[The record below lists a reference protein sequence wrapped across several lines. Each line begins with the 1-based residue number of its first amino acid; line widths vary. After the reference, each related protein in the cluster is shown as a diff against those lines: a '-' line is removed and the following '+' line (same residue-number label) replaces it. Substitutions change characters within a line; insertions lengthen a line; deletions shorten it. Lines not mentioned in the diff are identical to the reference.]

1 MLSGGMDSA
10 LCAAMAMESGYEV
23 AALHLNYGQRT
34 HDRELKAYNDLC
46 DHFQIDK
53 KLIVDVGHLAQIG
66 SSSLTDERIDVAE
79 ADLNS
84 KDVPTSYVPFRNG
97 NILAIAASWA
107 EVIGAEAIFAGAMQL
122 DSSGYPDCRTEFF
135 EAFEKAVNLGTKPG
149 TKIRIVTPIIDFT
162 KKDIIENA
170 MKFSIP
176 LELTW
181 SCYQNTEKACGICE
195 SCALRLRGFQLAGIE
210 DPLPYIKKPKYI

>member
-10 LCAAMAMESGYEV
+10 LCAAMAMNRGYEV

-34 HDRELKAYNDLC
+34 QERELKAYNDLC
-46 DHFQIDK
+46 AHFKINK
-53 KLIVDVGHLAQIG
+53 KLVVDVGHLAQIG
-66 SSSLTDERIDVAE
+66 SSSLTDESIDVAE

-84 KDVPTSYVPFRNG
+84 KEVPSSYVPFRNG

-107 EVIGAEAIFAGAMQL
+107 EVLGAEAIFAGAMQL

-135 EAFEKAVNLGTKPG
+135 EAYEKAVNLGTKPG
-149 TKIRIVTPIIDFT
+149 TKISIVTPIIDFT
-162 KKDIIENA
+162 KKDIVENA
-170 MKFSIP
+170 AKFNIP

-181 SCYQNTEKACGICE
+181 SCYQNTEKACGVCE
-195 SCALRLRGFQLAGIE
+195 SCALRLRGFQLARID
-210 DPLPYIKKPKYI
+210 DPLPYVKKPKYI